1 MREVHFIDT
10 SALFALVNA
19 KDPDHEK
26 VDRFVKRFQGKLVI
40 TNYIFDEIVTLALS
54 RLGHESAVTI
64 GNLLQKSP
72 HIDEVWV
79 TPSDEKQAWSLFA
92 SRTDKFYSF
101 TDCTSFTVMRRLKLR
116 RCLSLDRHFKQEGF
130 EELL

>member
-1 MREVHFIDT
+1 MRDALFIDT
-10 SALFALVNA
+10 SALFALANA
-19 KDPDHEK
+19 KDPDHKK
-26 VDRFVKRFQGKLVI
+26 VDVFVRDFRGTLVI
-40 TNYIFDEIVTLALS
+40 TNYIFDEIVTLSLA

-79 TPSDEKQAWSLFA
+79 TPSDERQAWSLFV
-92 SRTDKFYSF
+92 SRADKFYSF
-101 TDCTSFTVMRRLKLR
+101 TDCTSFTVMRRLKIR
-116 RCLSLDRHFKQEGF
+116 KCLSLDRHFKQEGF